1 MTRGHAA
8 YMNYRVLYRTLLTR
22 NLVMVITTTGLH
34 LLTEMLPRE
43 NMRSYGQWPFC
54 PPVTSLDNN
63 YSAMPGRTETRLVM
77 LFDSNKASL

>member
-1 MTRGHAA
+1 
-8 YMNYRVLYRTLLTR
+8 
-22 NLVMVITTTGLH
+22 MVITTTGLH

-63 YSAMPGRTETRLVM
+63 YSAMPGRTVTRLCSSIQTKLVYR
-77 LFDSNKASL
+77 FVCQEGS